1 MRAKVQVTITTRT
14 IASVKPTAGDST
26 MPEAVL
32 STPAQTI
39 AGAAGLGDAGAEQA
53 ADERVRARGWD
64 AADPGDD
71 VPDDRAHERA
81 EHHPGVDDARLDDA
95 LADRLGDVEAEEQ
108 EGDEVEERR
117 PQHRVARAQHARRD
131 DGRDRVRGVV
141 QPVQEIEQQG
151 DEDQPDEQGEADDDG
166 VHARPQTCSVTM
178 LWISFAT
185 SSRLSATFSK

>member
-1 MRAKVQVTITTRT
+1 M
-14 IASVKPTAGDST
+14 KPTAGDST

-32 STPAQTI
+32 STPAQTMPGLPALAMPAPSRPPTSACELEDGMPPIQVTTFQTI
-39 AGAAGLGDAGAEQA
+39 APMSA
-53 ADERVRARGWD
+53 
-64 AADPGDD
+64 
-71 VPDDRAHERA
+71 A